1 MGKIGIIIQREYFSR
16 VKKKSF
22 LIMTILGPVLMAAV
36 MIVPLWVAMQDKSVQ
51 QIQVIDDSGLFQNIL
66 KSDEYNQFDFTSMD
80 IFTAKENLYSTDYN
94 IILYIP
100 SSIIKGNYNVQLFYK
115 KQPGVSTEM
124 YIRSQLEERITDMKL
139 FANNIDVELIKKTKT
154 KINLTTNKVEES
166 GRSTQ
171 TSTTVNMFIGFMG
184 AILIYLFIFLYGVQV
199 MRGVIEEKTNRIVEV
214 IISSVRPFQ
223 LMMGKIVGIALVG
236 LTQFI
241 LWTILT
247 TSIYAISYSVFF
259 NSFDN
264 KIEQID
270 QFKQLQLE
278 KGISR
283 APTEI
288 KKVDSSEIIQI
299 MRGLKQI
306 DFVAILL
313 CFIFYFLG
321 GYLLYG
327 ALFAAIG
334 SAVDNEADTQQFM
347 LPVTVPLILSF
358 VVAQSIMQNPEG
370 ALSFWFSVIPLTSPV
385 VMMVRL
391 PFGVPFWQLA
401 LSMFLLVAGFIFT
414 TWLAGK
420 IYRTGIL
427 MYGKKVN
434 YSEIIKWLRFKS

>member
-278 KGISR
+278 KGISGT
-283 APTEI
+283 PTEI
-288 KKVDSSEIIQI
+288 KKVDSSEIVQI

-401 LSMFLLVAGFIFT
+401 LSMFLLIAGFIFT

>member
-278 KGISR
+278 KGISG

>member
-22 LIMTILGPVLMAAV
+22 IIMTLLGPVLMAAI
-36 MIVPLWVAMQDKSVQ
+36 MIVPLWIAMQDKTVQ
-51 QIQVIDDSGLFQNIL
+51 RIQVIDDSGLFQNL
-66 KSDEYNQFDFTSMD
+66 LQSDEYNQFDFTPIN
-80 IFTAKENLYSTDYN
+80 IFTAKENFYSTDYN
-94 IILYIP
+94 VILYIP
-100 SSIIKGNYNVQLFYK
+100 PSIIKGNYNVQLFYK

-124 YIRSQLEERITDMKL
+124 FVRSQLEERITDMKL
-139 FANNIDVELIKKTKT
+139 FANKIDVELIKKTKT
-154 KINLTTNKVEES
+154 KINLSTNKIEED
-166 GRSTQ
+166 GKSTQ
-171 TSTTVNMFIGFMG
+171 TSTTVNMFIGFVG
-184 AILIYLFIFLYGVQV
+184 AILIYIFIFLYGVQV

-236 LTQFI
+236 LTQFL

-247 TSIYAISYSVFF
+247 FTIYTITYTVFLGKV
-259 NSFDN
+259 DN
-264 KIEQID
+264 KIEQIEKI
-270 QFKQLQLE
+270 KQSQLE
-278 KGISR
+278 KGPFN
-283 APTEI
+283 APEEI
-288 KKVDSSEIIQI
+288 KKMDSSEVIQI

-306 DFVAILL
+306 DFVALFL
-313 CFIFYFLG
+313 CFVFYFIA

-358 VVAQSIMQNPEG
+358 IVAQSIMQNPEG
-370 ALSFWFSVIPLTSPV
+370 ALSFWFSVIPFTSPV

-391 PFGVPFWQLA
+391 PLGVPIWQLA
-401 LSMFLLVAGFIFT
+401 TSMLLLAAGFIAT

-427 MYGKKVN
+427 MYGKKIT
-434 YSEIIKWLRFKS
+434 YSEILKWLRFNS

>member
-22 LIMTILGPVLMAAV
+22 IIMTVLGPVLMAAI
-36 MIVPLWVAMQDKSVQ
+36 MIVPLWIAMQDKTVQ
-51 QIQVIDDSGLFQNIL
+51 RIQVIDDSGLFQNL
-66 KSDEYNQFDFTSMD
+66 LQSDEYNQFDFTPIN
-80 IFTAKENLYSTDYN
+80 IFTAKENFYSTDYN
-94 IILYIP
+94 VILYIP
-100 SSIIKGNYNVQLFYK
+100 PSIIKGNYNVQLFYK

-124 YIRSQLEERITDMKL
+124 FIRSQLEERITDMKL
-139 FANNIDVELIKKTKT
+139 FANKIDVELIKKTKT
-154 KINLTTNKVEES
+154 KINLSTNKIEED
-166 GRSTQ
+166 GKSTQ
-171 TSTTVNMFIGFMG
+171 TSTAVNMFIGFVG
-184 AILIYLFIFLYGVQV
+184 AILIYIFIFLYGVQV

-236 LTQFI
+236 LTQFL

-247 TSIYAISYSVFF
+247 FTIYTVTYTVFLGKI
-259 NSFDN
+259 DN
-264 KIEQID
+264 NIEQIEKI
-270 QFKQLQLE
+270 KQSQLE
-278 KGISR
+278 KGPFN
-283 APTEI
+283 APEEI
-288 KKVDSSEIIQI
+288 KKMDSSEVIQI

-306 DFVAILL
+306 DFVALFL
-313 CFIFYFLG
+313 CFVFYFIA

-370 ALSFWFSVIPLTSPV
+370 SLSFWFSVIPFTSPV

-391 PFGVPFWQLA
+391 PLGVPVWQLA
-401 LSMFLLVAGFIFT
+401 TSMILLAAGFIAT

-427 MYGKKVN
+427 MYGKK
-434 YSEIIKWLRFKS
+434 

>member
-22 LIMTILGPVLMAAV
+22 LIMTILGPVLMAVV
-36 MIVPLWVAMQDKSVQ
+36 MIVPLWVAMQDKTVQ
-51 QIQVIDDSGLFQNIL
+51 KIQVIDDSGLFQNIL
-66 KSDEYNQFDFTSMD
+66 KSDEYNQFDFTSMN

-100 SSIIKGNYNVQLFYK
+100 TSIIKGNYNVQLFYK

-139 FANNIDVELIKKTKT
+139 FANKIDVEIIKKTKT

-247 TSIYAISYSVFF
+247 TSIYAISYNVFL

-278 KGISR
+278 KGISGT
-283 APTEI
+283 PNEI
-288 KKVDSSEIIQI
+288 KKIDSSEIVQI

-306 DFVAILL
+306 DFIAILL

-358 VVAQSIMQNPEG
+358 IVAQSIMQNPEG
-370 ALSFWFSVIPLTSPV
+370 ALSFWFSIIPFTSPV

-391 PFGVPFWQLA
+391 PFGVPIWQLT
-401 LSMFLLVAGFIFT
+401 LSMFLLVAGFLFT

>member
-278 KGISR
+278 KGISG

-427 MYGKKVN
+427 MYGKRVN

>member
-1 MGKIGIIIQREYFSR
+1 
-16 VKKKSF
+16 
-22 LIMTILGPVLMAAV
+22 MTILGPVLMAAV